1 MATHLS
7 RLASANALDF
17 VVPLL
22 KSISG
27 TTFGYFFDPPDTD
40 RGDVEI
46 NTCFDPPDRGDVG
59 DVDTNIS

>member
-22 KSISG
+22 KTISG
-27 TTFGYFFDPPDTD
+27 TTFGYFFDPPD

-59 DVDTNIS
+59 DVDINIS